1 MYIYNYLLYTFIINL
16 YFQTQLI
23 FLVEECKEFCHLLS
37 HTQSYTLLAYT
48 TLIYDT
54 FFLQKTIKTDKKLS
68 SQGINLEICLK
79 KMTDTLYDLYQV
91 EEQKRIESDIIYN
104 ILISRDTT
112 LLDKLLQEI
121 LSQTKQTHP
130 GLSKRFDTITNR
142 CLSDTSRVA
151 KHGLFF
157 FGLYLCPKFAESMVK
172 PQPKLNPYK
181 FKKFYENVLPKYF
194 NQLLNGE
201 ITSLQ
206 KFVEEV
212 RAEYIMCGI

>member
-1 MYIYNYLLYTFIINL
+1 M
-16 YFQTQLI
+16 
-23 FLVEECKEFCHLLS
+23 
-37 HTQSYTLLAYT
+37 
-48 TLIYDT
+48 
-54 FFLQKTIKTDKKLS
+54 
-68 SQGINLEICLK
+68 EIVLK

-104 ILISRDTT
+104 ILMSRDTA
-112 LLDKLLQEI
+112 LLNKLLEEI
-121 LSQTKQTHP
+121 LSETKQKHT
-130 GLSKRFDTITNR
+130 GLSKRFDKMTRR
-142 CLSDTSRVA
+142 CLSDNSRVA

-157 FGLYLCPKFAESMVK
+157 LGLYLCPKFAQSLIK

-181 FKKFYENVLPKYF
+181 FKSFYENVLPIYV